1 MEFLADE
8 NVPRPIIQRLRRD
21 GLDVRSVYEENA
33 GTDDTCV
40 LAIAEQTG
48 LILITQDHDFG
59 ELTILQRR
67 PVAGILLLELA
78 RLSLREQ
85 VERVA
90 SFLTAG
96 SPVLAGKLTV
106 LEPTRIRTRAL
117 PGAQM

>member
-1 MEFLADE
+1 MTDFRTVLETFENQYPDREYVIETVCPEFT
-8 NVPRPIIQRLRRD
+8 
-21 GLDVRSVYEENA
+21 SV
-33 GTDDTCV
+33 CPK
-40 LAIAEQTG
+40 TG
-48 LILITQDHDFG
+48 QPDFG